1 MRTCADMYAGGTTVD
16 MARKGA
22 PMAGWHQLST
32 DEASS
37 VQDGDTD
44 AHRSGLD
51 AHLQSADTPSQH
63 SLVPSAPRPISKAA
77 LSRAAANDALMRDE
91 ASALLKK
98 EGKIKQ
104 LRELYDI
111 VVPHGAT
118 MKELDWLLRV
128 QQRQRGKK
136 EVLGAREHAKKVKQT
151 DIRGNRQRSKS
162 CDWEE

>member
-1 MRTCADMYAGGTTVD
+1 M
-16 MARKGA
+16 
-22 PMAGWHQLST
+22 
-32 DEASS
+32 
-37 VQDGDTD
+37 
-44 AHRSGLD
+44 D

-77 LSRAAANDALMRDE
+77 LARAAANDALMRDE

-104 LRELYDI
+104 LRELFDI

-136 EVLGAREHAKKVKQT
+136 EVLGAREHAKKVKQA